1 MKKTYLG
8 FIALLVVAVL
18 VLSACSVP
26 RLPGVAAAQSPTA
39 APTAVPMAAP
49 VVAQSSGTVG
59 AVAALEGVLEQ
70 VYVQVNPSVVNI
82 QVVMT
87 ASASS
92 QSQGFP
98 FGPLVPQVPQ
108 QQSALGSGFVW
119 DTQGH
124 IVTNYHVVEGADT
137 ISVTFADGT
146 TVPAE
151 VTGTDLNSDL
161 AVLKVDV
168 PADQLRPVQIA
179 DSTLVKVG
187 ELAIAIGN
195 PFGLQ
200 NTMTLGIISALGRTL
215 PAQATAAQ
223 GQYYS
228 IPDIIQTDAPI
239 NPGNS
244 GGVLVDDTGSVIG
257 VTAAIESAVQSNAG
271 IGFVIPSQI
280 VEKVVPALI
289 DTGHYDHPWIGISG
303 TSLVPE
309 LATAMDLPADQ
320 RGALVIG
327 VVPNSPADQAGLRG
341 STQQVQINGQAVPV
355 GGDVIVSV
363 DGQPVQDFEDLIA
376 YLADSTQV
384 GQTITLQ
391 VLRDGSTET
400 IDLTLAA
407 RPSSEATGSQAANP
421 GSGGAY
427 LGIVGLTV
435 TPEIAQAMDLPAD
448 TQGVMVT
455 QVQNNSPADQAGLVG
470 SDNPATIGGQEIM
483 IGGDVITAIDGLPLT
498 SMSELQTLLPTSPTM
513 DGSPLTSSATSG
525 SCREAAAQRGRSP
538 AASGQ
543 RNVRDGRRT
552 RRVSHFRRCAMQL
565 GGSGSW
571 TSRAAMRTASA
582 VNRASTCIRT
592 GIRTASA
599 SSTPVPVTAP
609 AWISGKSTCPPVC
622 TGA

>member
-8 FIALLVVAVL
+8 FVALLVVSVL
-18 VLSACSVP
+18 VLSACSMP
-26 RLPGVAAAQSPTA
+26 RFPGVAAAQSSTAVPTTVPTA
-39 APTAVPMAAP
+39 APVM
-49 VVAQSSGTVG
+49 AQSSGSVG

-70 VYVQVNPSVVNI
+70 VYAQVNPSVVNI

-124 IVTNYHVVEGADT
+124 IVTNYHVVEGADK
-137 ISVTFADGT
+137 ISVTFADGA

-168 PADQLRPVQIA
+168 PADQLRPVQMA

-228 IPDIIQTDAPI
+228 IPNIIQTDAPI

-309 LATAMDLPADQ
+309 LATAMDLSADQ
-320 RGALVIG
+320 RGALVIE
-327 VVPNSPADQAGLRG
+327 VVPNSPADQAGLMG
-341 STQQVQINGQAVPV
+341 STKQVQINGQAVPV

-407 RPSSEATGSQAANP
+407 RPSSESSGSQAAIP
-421 GSGGAY
+421 SSSGAY

-435 TPEIAQAMDLPAD
+435 TPEIAQAMGLPAD

-455 QVQNNSPADQAGLVG
+455 QVQNNSPADQAGLMG

-498 SMSELQTLLPTSPTM
+498 SMSELQTLLQ
-513 DGSPLTSSATSG
+513 
-525 SCREAAAQRGRSP
+525 EAAPGQTVALIILRDGNQQTLEIVL
-538 AASGQ
+538 GQ
-543 RNVRDGRRT
+543 RP
-552 RRVSHFRRCAMQL
+552 VSM
-565 GGSGSW
+565 
-571 TSRAAMRTASA
+571 
-582 VNRASTCIRT
+582 
-592 GIRTASA
+592 
-599 SSTPVPVTAP
+599 P
-609 AWISGKSTCPPVC
+609 
-622 TGA
+622 